1 MKKIDSLYIPRNL
14 PENIKLVMTCT
25 NGNQN
30 IIDFIIAEHIWL
42 ELKISDLNKND
53 SKIFVEN
60 YMHQYNKVFINIQ
73 NYK

>member
-1 MKKIDSLYIPRNL
+1 
-14 PENIKLVMTCT
+14 MTCT